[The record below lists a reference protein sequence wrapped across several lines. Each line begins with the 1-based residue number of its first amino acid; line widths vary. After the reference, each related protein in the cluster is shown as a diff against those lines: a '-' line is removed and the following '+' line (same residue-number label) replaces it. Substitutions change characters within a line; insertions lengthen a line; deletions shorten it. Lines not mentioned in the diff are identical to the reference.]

1 MIKIDNKKDCC
12 GCSSCVQACP
22 QKCISFSEDREGFC
36 YPKVNHKQCIECGL
50 CEKAC
55 PILQHKNKSMQQPIK
70 VYAAKNKNKEIRRHS
85 SSGGIFTLLA
95 EETIKQ
101 GGVVFGARFDE
112 KWDVLHDYTETI
124 DGLASF
130 RGSKYVQSRI
140 GDNYQKARKFLK
152 EGRKVLFSGTPCQI
166 AGLKSFLRKEY
177 ENLLCVDFV
186 CHGIPSPKVWH
197 YYLKSYS
204 KKRDQIDNIVFRD
217 KTHGW
222 KNYSVVISLSSK
234 SSEEDPANAS
244 RSQIFKKD
252 PFMNVFLQNI
262 SIRPS
267 CYDCQFRSLKS
278 GADITIGDFWGIERI
293 NPAFDDDKGVSLVI
307 INTEK
312 GQNTFNIE
320 EAITEEHSFQEACK
334 YNNSLIAS
342 SEPHPLR
349 FFFFLFLPLC
359 KNVEFLSKN
368 CLGHKHNIIYLLCVS
383 SVYFLKK
390 IPYINKIVP

>member
-1 MIKIDNKKDCC
+1 MIKIEDKKDCC
-12 GCSSCVQACP
+12 GCSSCVQVCP
-22 QKCISFSEDREGFC
+22 QKCISFTEDREGFS
-36 YPKVNHKQCIECGL
+36 YPKVNHKQCSECGL
-50 CEKAC
+50 CEKVC
-55 PILQHKNKSMQQPIK
+55 PILQNKNKSVQQPIK
-70 VYAAKNKNKEIRRHS
+70 VYAAKNKKEDIRRHS

-112 KWDVLHDYTETI
+112 KWDVVHDYTETI

-140 GDNYQKARKFLK
+140 GDNYLKARTILK

-204 KKRDQIDNIVFRD
+204 NNKNRIDNINFRD

-222 KNYSVVISLSSK
+222 KNYSIVISLSTKTTVEEKDTVSQSK
-234 SSEEDPANAS
+234 
-244 RSQIFKKD
+244 IFKKD
-252 PFMNVFLQNI
+252 PFMNVFLQNV

-267 CYDCQFRSLKS
+267 CYDCRFRSLKS
-278 GADITIGDFWGIERI
+278 GADITIGDFWGIEKI
-293 NPAFDDDKGVSLVI
+293 NHAFDDDKGVSLVI

-312 GQNTFNIE
+312 GKGSFNIN
-320 EAITEEHSFQEACK
+320 EAIIEEHSFQEACQ
-334 YNNSLIAS
+334 YNNSLIKSSAS
-342 SEPHPLR
+342 HPFRSL
-349 FFFFLFLPLC
+349 FFFFLPLC
-359 KNVEFLSKN
+359 NNVEFLSKK
-368 CLGHKHNIIYLLCVS
+368 CLGYKHNILYR
-383 SVYFLKK
+383 VYKK
-390 IPYINKIVP
+390 IHSLLIIK